1 MNSCGRQLN
10 EIRAM
15 LFSVI
20 IPTYNR
26 RDSLSLCLQHLAPK
40 AQTISPDLFEIVIT
54 DDAFTDA
61 PGHSLDNDLPRTRHL
76 AGPRKGPASNRN
88 NGAKAATG
96 EWLVFLDDDC
106 LPQPS
111 FLSAYQEALTK
122 HHDCLVFEGSTMAE
136 RPQQRMDEEAPINE
150 HGGYLWSCNFMVKR
164 SLFLEMGGFC
174 ELYPYACMEDVD
186 FREQLKERKVDFK
199 FVPQASVIH
208 PWRSMAPDDKYLN
221 MLLVSHATFFQRYP
235 TLKPSFYVNFRTV
248 ARGWILGLV
257 EAPRL
262 GFRGFLRYFER
273 QSTLT
278 QFYLRI
284 GQFGASMG
292 SEGSHRSPI
301 STRSGDV

>member
-1 MNSCGRQLN
+1 
-10 EIRAM
+10 M

-20 IPTYNR
+20 IPTFNR
-26 RDSLSLCLQHLAPK
+26 RETLSHCLQHLAPK
-40 AQTISPDLFEIVIT
+40 AQLIASDQYEVIVT
-54 DDAFTDA
+54 DDALAGTPQNTIEKEFPWA
-61 PGHSLDNDLPRTRHL
+61 RHL
-76 AGPRKGPASNRN
+76 AGPQKGPASNRN

-96 EWLVFLDDDC
+96 EWIVFLDDDC

-111 FLSAYQEALTK
+111 FLSAYQEAAAK
-122 HHDCLVFEGSTMAE
+122 HPECLVFEGSTLSE
-136 RPQQRMDEEAPINE
+136 RPQNRMDEEAPINE

-186 FREQLKERKVDFK
+186 FREQLKERKIDFL

-208 PWRSMAPDDKYLN
+208 PWRTMAPDDKYLN
-221 MLLVSHATFFQRYP
+221 MRLISHTIFFQRYP
-235 TLKPSFYVNFRTV
+235 LLKPSFYVNLRTV

-262 GFRGFLRYFER
+262 GFRGFKRYFER

-278 QFYLRI
+278 QFHFRL
-284 GQFGASMG
+284 GQYGNEQDASG
-292 SEGSHRSPI
+292 DHRSPI